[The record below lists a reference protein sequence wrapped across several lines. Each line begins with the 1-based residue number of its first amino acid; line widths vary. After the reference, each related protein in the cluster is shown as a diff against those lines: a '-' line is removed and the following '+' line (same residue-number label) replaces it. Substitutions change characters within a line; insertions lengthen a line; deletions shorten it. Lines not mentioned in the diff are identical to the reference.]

1 MKWPDPSY
9 PLEQT
14 GRFIKNTEIV
24 HRLPNSKDIKTNT
37 DLVIPMATSCY
48 IKNQAHSNRAKFP
61 ISGNLRKSVAELDF
75 YLRSCSLP
83 ILRVKKG
90 RYYYMLRVKKGRYY
104 YMLRVKKGRYYYILR
119 VKKGRYYY
127 MCTRNNNFTN
137 RSQKG
142 RLVVR

>member
-1 MKWPDPSY
+1 MTARALYTVIYRNCEYFEYIGTDRTKFVEMKWPDPSY

-24 HRLPNSKDIKTNT
+24 HRLPNSKDIKTNM
-37 DLVIPMATSCY
+37 DLAIPMATSCY
-48 IKNQAHSNRAKFP
+48 LKNQAHWNRAKFS

-75 YLRSCSLP
+75 YLPSCSLP
-83 ILRVKKG
+83 
-90 RYYYMLRVKKGRYY
+90 
-104 YMLRVKKGRYYYILR
+104 ILR

-142 RLVVR
+142 CLVVR